1 VAIEIQ
7 ETFQVRA
14 PIDAVW
20 RFMMDPRQVAACMP
34 GAELEEV
41 VEERTFLGNVK
52 IKVGAITTRYKGRVQ
67 LTVVD
72 EKRRAIQMVAEGR
85 ETSGGTAKGSMSS
98 SFRMLP
104 DGQTEVV
111 AEATVDLTGRIMQV
125 GRGMIQGVSHQ
136 LFLQFVAA
144 AKAQLEPPAGT
155 ASATAAAAA
164 GTPVGPREQQAI
176 RIVPLI
182 LRVLWAAIVGFVRRV
197 LRRDQR
203 RH

>member
-1 VAIEIQ
+1 MAIDIR

-20 RFMMDPRQVAACMP
+20 HFMMDPRRVAACMP

-41 VEERTFLGNVK
+41 VDERTFLGGVK
-52 IKVGAITTRYKGRVQ
+52 VKVGAITTRYKGRVQ

-72 EKRRAIQMVAEGR
+72 EERRAIQMVAEGR
-85 ETSGGTAKGSMSS
+85 ETSGGTAKGSMAS
-98 SFRMLP
+98 SFRTLP
-104 DGQTEVV
+104 DGRTEVV

-144 AKAQLEPPAGT
+144 AKAQLEPAAGT
-155 ASATAAAAA
+155 ATAMAGAAAAM
-164 GTPVGPREQQAI
+164 PVGPKEQQAI
-176 RIVPLI
+176 RILPLI
-182 LRVLWAAIVGFVRRV
+182 LRVLWAAIARFVRRLFRR
-197 LRRDQR
+197 LRRP
-203 RH
+203 